1 MPKASRRN
9 SSLLFSFVLRIICS
23 YGDEGKQ
30 MQSAYHKA
38 LAYLELEVY
47 KLWQEGYNTK
57 EEYLES
63 MEGLKELS
71 ASEIMKMYKAWKESD
86 I

>member
-1 MPKASRRN
+1 MAK
-9 SSLLFSFVLRIICS
+9 
-23 YGDEGKQ
+23 
-30 MQSAYHKA
+30 QSAYHKA
-38 LAYLELEVY
+38 LAYLEQEIY
-47 KLWQEGYNTK
+47 ELWQESYNTK

-71 ASEIMKMYKAWKESD
+71 AAEIMKMAKQWKESD